1 MVPVGACCHLCGP
14 GAVRSGIVT
23 KLTPPPAYI
32 PVEVCTAV
40 SLPVATPL
48 GECMAEVMADVA
60 ADGIA
65 APAVEVPG
73 LQKVVAD
80 ARERGLDLKVV
91 VMDKSPPIDT
101 PLRDV
106 ATEVGQAHPGATVL
120 VISPGWAGTYSTRY
134 DRVTLEA
141 GQDVA
146 KTAPNAVQGAQ
157 NFVDQLHTPDFPWTP
172 FTILVV
178 IGVAGAAAGAR
189 VLQRR
194 AKHRAPPET
203 NS

>member
-1 MVPVGACCHLCGP
+1 MD
-14 GAVRSGIVT
+14 AV
-23 KLTPPPAYI
+23 L
-32 PVEVCTAV
+32 
-40 SLPVATPL
+40 
-48 GECMAEVMADVA
+48 ADVA

-73 LQKVVAD
+73 LQKVLAG

-120 VISPGWAGTYSTRY
+120 VISPGWAGTYSTSY

-141 GQDVA
+141 GQDVV
-146 KTAPNAVQGAQ
+146 KTAPNAVQGTQ
-157 NFVDQLHTPDFPWTP
+157 NFVDQLNTPDFPWTP
-172 FTILVV
+172 FTILLV
-178 IGVAGAAAGAR
+178 IGVAGAAVATR
-189 VLQRR
+189 VLHRR
-194 AKHRAPPET
+194 AQRE
-203 NS
+203 